1 MKTGARHRSG
11 SSLSASILG
20 NQPINHTMQTYKI
33 VRWFN
38 PTLHK
43 QDRTIKTGLTE
54 EQAQAHCKRP
64 DTREDGVWF
73 DCYVKE

>member
-1 MKTGARHRSG
+1 
-11 SSLSASILG
+11 
-20 NQPINHTMQTYKI
+20 MQTYKI

-38 PTLHK
+38 PTLNR

-54 EQAQAHCKRP
+54 EQAQAHCKRS